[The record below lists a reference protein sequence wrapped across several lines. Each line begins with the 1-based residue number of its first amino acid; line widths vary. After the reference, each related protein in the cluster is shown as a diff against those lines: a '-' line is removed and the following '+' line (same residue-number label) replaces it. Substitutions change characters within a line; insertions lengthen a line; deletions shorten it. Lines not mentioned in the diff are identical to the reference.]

1 MFSAFADA
9 TLCDYGGLYAQKP
22 QKWAF
27 TVEDQPESESSALK
41 ILLPA

>member
-27 TVEDQPESESSALK
+27 TVEDQFGFRLFW
-41 ILLPA
+41 LRVDF